1 MSRHSA
7 HAWRMPCRGA
17 GSKSVSGCSCCSP
30 RPASSRASSTKPSA
44 PWATR
49 GYAERLLTLWYNKSR
64 APYQEAIMA
73 VFDTLGYARFL
84 REGGVPQDQAETHA
98 EAARQFMMADIATKE
113 DLNIALEMQTLRLS
127 VRVGVMLA
135 AGLSLMTALIGAFI
149 KFH

>member
-1 MSRHSA
+1 
-7 HAWRMPCRGA
+7 
-17 GSKSVSGCSCCSP
+17 
-30 RPASSRASSTKPSA
+30 
-44 PWATR
+44 
-49 GYAERLLTLWYNKSR
+49 
-64 APYQEAIMA
+64 MA